1 MGIDRSSS
9 GSGEIIRPETGAY
22 ATEIGGLSDI
32 PQKVQ
37 NDFHLWILVSVGK
50 RLLSDACDKLIVGNS
65 NRNQSVV
72 EKWVSMVQFAQ
83 YLSR

>member
-37 NDFHLWILVSVGK
+37 NDFDLWILVFVPGSDFY
-50 RLLSDACDKLIVGNS
+50 RLRVINSSLGNLTET
-65 NRNQSVV
+65 NQWSRTR
-72 EKWVSMVQFAQ
+72 VSMVQFAQ
-83 YLSR
+83 